1 MPFPIIDV
9 RATGQNIDRLIKERQ
24 ISVRTLQTY
33 FGFDTPRAIYKWL
46 RGEHLPSV
54 DHLFALSKL
63 LRVPLQ
69 DILIE
74 QTQDDQDV
82 PPITRWK
89 LRDFLMI
96 YILNQRGNLP
106 MRLTTPSLMGGVVLL
121 WKLLRLT
128 ENPPSEPGK
137 NCNFLHLRAKR
148 GFTAAES
155 CVILLSGFTRASDI
169 ACV

>member
-82 PPITRWK
+82 PPISRWN

-96 YILNQRGNLP
+96 YMLNQRGNFP
-106 MRLTTPSLMGGVVLL
+106 MTLTA
-121 WKLLRLT
+121 
-128 ENPPSEPGK
+128 PSERKGLFCDG
-137 NCNFLHLRAKR
+137 NCSN
-148 GFTAAES
+148 
-155 CVILLSGFTRASDI
+155 
-169 ACV
+169 

>member
-63 LRVPLQ
+63 LRVPMQ

-74 QTQDDQDV
+74 QMQDDQDV
-82 PPITRWK
+82 PPVFRWS
-89 LRDFLMI
+89 LRDSLMI
-96 YILNQRGNLP
+96 YMLNQRGNLP
-106 MRLTTPSLMGGVVLL
+106 MRLTTPSLMEGVILR
-121 WKLLRLT
+121 WKPFGLT
-128 ENPPSEPGK
+128 ENSPLGSGK
-137 NCNFLHLRAKR
+137 NCNFLHLSAKR

-155 CVILLSGFTRASDI
+155 CVILLSGFTRASDK

>member
-54 DHLFALSKL
+54 DHLYALGKL
-63 LRVPLQ
+63 LNTPLQ

-74 QTQDDQDV
+74 RSQDDQDV
-82 PPITRWK
+82 PFMQPWRLFDLI
-89 LRDFLMI
+89 
-96 YILNQRGNLP
+96 QRN
-106 MRLTTPSLMGGVVLL
+106 
-121 WKLLRLT
+121 
-128 ENPPSEPGK
+128 
-137 NCNFLHLRAKR
+137 
-148 GFTAAES
+148 
-155 CVILLSGFTRASDI
+155 LSGRGRFFVAAGSA
-169 ACV
+169 AC

>member
-9 RATGQNIDRLIKERQ
+9 RATGQNIDRLIRERQ

-82 PPITRWK
+82 PPIIRWK
-89 LRDFLMI
+89 LRDLLMI
-96 YILNQRGNLP
+96 YLLNRRGNLP
-106 MRLTTPSLMGGVVLL
+106 MRLTAPSLLEGAILL
-121 WKLLRLT
+121 WKPLELT
-128 ENPPSEPGK
+128 ENSPLG
-137 NCNFLHLRAKR
+137 C
-148 GFTAAES
+148 
-155 CVILLSGFTRASDI
+155 
-169 ACV
+169 

>member
-63 LRVPLQ
+63 LRVPMQ

-74 QTQDDQDV
+74 QMQDDQDV
-82 PPITRWK
+82 HPIFK
-89 LRDFLMI
+89 GSLREFLMI
-96 YILNQRGNLP
+96 YMLNQRGNLP
-106 MRLTTPSLMGGVVLL
+106 MRLTTPSLMEGVILR
-121 WKLLRLT
+121 WKPFGLT
-128 ENPPSEPGK
+128 ENPPLGSEK
-137 NCNFLHLRAKR
+137 NCNFLHLRDKR
-148 GFTAAES
+148 GFPSTRF
-155 CVILLSGFTRASDI
+155 CVILFGGFTRASDK

>member
-9 RATGQNIDRLIKERQ
+9 RATGQNIDRLIKARQ

-82 PPITRWK
+82 PPIFRWRLK
-89 LRDFLMI
+89 NLLLV
-96 YILNQRGNLP
+96 YLVNQRNHAP
-106 MRLTTPSLMGGVVLL
+106 MRMTLL
-121 WKLLRLT
+121 A
-128 ENPPSEPGK
+128 G
-137 NCNFLHLRAKR
+137 
-148 GFTAAES
+148 
-155 CVILLSGFTRASDI
+155 
-169 ACV
+169 